1 MDSNR
6 ARVLIARPN
15 ELGQDAAASAAE
27 QALVEEG
34 FAVFS
39 PAPHASMATLAASAV
54 EGGAAAIALSAPTL
68 AAEDLCA
75 RLLAA
80 LKERGA
86 DIPVV
91 ALGAGEPQKLLA
103 AGVDAA
109 FGPDATPK
117 AIAKA
122 VGELARRTP
131 SPPTRPKVLGLD
143 HIAVCVAD
151 LDAASQAFQKVLG
164 IAPSHRELVESQ
176 KTETVFFDLGNG
188 ASVEL
193 ISPKGGNP
201 GLEKFLEKRGP
212 GLHHIALTVD
222 AIDSGVPALE
232 ASGIAPID
240 RRARSGARGHR
251 VAFLHPKSSGGVLV
265 ELVEHPG
272 AEEHPEP
279 SEEA

>member
-6 ARVLIARPN
+6 TRVLLARPN
-15 ELGQDAAASAAE
+15 ELGQDAVAAAAE
-27 QALVEEG
+27 QALIEDG
-34 FAVFS
+34 FAVFT
-39 PAPHASMATLAASAV
+39 PAPRASVATIAASAV

-86 DIPVV
+86 SIPVI
-91 ALGAGEPQKLLA
+91 ALGAGDPEKLRA
-103 AGVDAA
+103 TGVDAA
-109 FGPDATPK
+109 FGPDAPPK
-117 AIAKA
+117 AIAQS
-122 VGELARRTP
+122 VGELARR
-131 SPPTRPKVLGLD
+131 PPVPPVRPQVVGLD

-164 IAPSHRELVESQ
+164 IAPSHREHIESQ
-176 KTETVFFDLGNG
+176 KTEAVFFDLGNG

-193 ISPKGGNP
+193 ISPKGGNA

-222 AIDSGVPALE
+222 GIDAGMPALE
-232 ASGIAPID
+232 ALGITPID
-240 RRARSGARGHR
+240 KRARSGARGHR

-265 ELVEHPG
+265 ELVEHPH
-272 AEEHPEP
+272 APEAP
-279 SEEA
+279 GDPQS